1 MNAKEEKE
9 FSSDEEQAPAVRA
22 APCSS
27 ATAEP
32 RWTVRVQLHDL
43 QLKQAK
49 AKAKAQEREEDDM
62 YF

>member
-9 FSSDEEQAPAVRA
+9 FLRRRA
-22 APCSS
+22 STGGTSGTMYS

>member
-1 MNAKEEKE
+1 MNAKEENE
-9 FSSDEEQAPAVRA
+9 FLHDEEKAPAVRA
-22 APCSS
+22 AQCS

-32 RWTVRVQLHDL
+32 RWTVRMQLRDL